1 MTYYIFIIV
10 ITLFNFS
17 KAFTKQFYLE
27 TTATGAY
34 VTFNN
39 LLT

>member
-1 MTYYIFIIV
+1 MKYYIFLIV
-10 ITLFNFS
+10 VVLFSYS

-34 VTFNN
+34 VTFKSI
-39 LLT
+39 